1 MLSCALPFVTI
12 FLHSYSP
19 EYARN
24 LLPNTIFLPVFHY
37 HSCRRCREGVIYECE
52 VIFYARSV
60 FIRCNQLPER
70 HCAISFYPDIL
81 RRRQRKERLDTETGS
96 GRKAHPLITSRQI
109 TADAQAKK
117 LGADRW
123 IDLDKLLDRSEWE
136 FECLYSDITRCVVCT
151 NFGFAKFVRN
161 RFSPSDSQT
170 YLWNKFDL
178 IVLDEC
184 HSLSTDATFANDPFY
199 IEKFIR
205 FAIKQPSKCK
215 FIL

>member
-1 MLSCALPFVTI
+1 MGICNNIMPHFSRHVNKPSSDFPEKTGCRNGLCTRAQKGVLKTTGNIEIYKTHVRMLSCALPFVTI

-24 LLPNTIFLPVFHY
+24 LLPNTLFLPVFHY

-96 GRKAHPLITSRQI
+96 GRKAHPFDYLPPDHSGCPGE
-109 TADAQAKK
+109 KV
-117 LGADRW
+117 
-123 IDLDKLLDRSEWE
+123 
-136 FECLYSDITRCVVCT
+136 RC
-151 NFGFAKFVRN
+151 
-161 RFSPSDSQT
+161 
-170 YLWNKFDL
+170 
-178 IVLDEC
+178 
-184 HSLSTDATFANDPFY
+184 
-199 IEKFIR
+199 
-205 FAIKQPSKCK
+205 
-215 FIL
+215 